1 MATLLPIAGGKGGVG
16 KSILSLN
23 LAVTLASQ
31 CKRTVLV
38 DLDLGGA
45 NLHTLLGLKNN
56 QAGLGTFITR
66 QETEFSNL
74 LQATGIPNLQF
85 IAGDCLYPG
94 VANMDFFTKK
104 KIITCLQKIDADYI
118 ILDLGAGSTHNIT
131 DFFITSY
138 NGIIVATPELTSIL
152 NAYSFL
158 KSTVFRFLYRLF
170 PNKSPERTILQNSVL
185 QRMEGHDYSFGQ
197 ILDVMATQFPE
208 SAEKARSE
216 LEKFRPRIIMNM
228 GRSNSDLELGNR
240 LYNLARNKL
249 SIEVEYIGFVP
260 YDENISLSIARRTP
274 ITVMNPQ
281 CPFCSVL
288 PAIGR
293 RIIEASDQDIF
304 LQDAQEGLED
314 FIREFYDRQR
324 DITE

>member
-1 MATLLPIAGGKGGVG
+1 MAILLPVAGGKGGVG

-23 LAVTLASQ
+23 LAVTLANQ
-31 CKRTVLV
+31 CKSVVLV

-66 QETEFSNL
+66 QETDFTSL
-74 LQATGIPNLQF
+74 LQSTGIPNLQF

-104 KIITCLQKIDADYI
+104 KIITNLQKINADYI

-131 DFFITSY
+131 DFFITAY

-170 PNKSPERTILQNSVL
+170 PAKSPERTILQNSVL
-185 QRMEGHDYSFGQ
+185 KRMEGKEYSFSQ
-197 ILDVMATQFPE
+197 IIDVIGSQFPE
-208 SAEKARSE
+208 SAAKAREE
-216 LEKFRPRIIMNM
+216 LAKLRPRIIMNM
-228 GRSNSDLELGNR
+228 GKSNTDLELGNR
-240 LYNLARNKL
+240 LYNLAKNKL

-274 ITVMNPQ
+274 VTLMNPQ

-293 RIIEASDQDIF
+293 RITEAGDQGIF
-304 LQDAQEGLED
+304 LQDAQESLED
-314 FIREFYDRQR
+314 IIRAFYENR
-324 DITE
+324 EMSSK